1 MKLEA
6 SKWKQALKEAEK
18 RVALELNQAKEQ
30 GREEREAEMLIEFHG
45 AKESQQLTIDQ
56 FSQKELEAT
65 QLHQQHLDKIGELE
79 LALSSQRQESIQ
91 QQLSLEQRL
100 RGEMGRERD
109 QAILTAEADLR
120 AVLSIEWT
128 ERMCREIEAALD
140 QAAMLHQNELTKR
153 DEMQRTGMVL
163 PPLPMVLLSTLHHLI
178 LILLVP
184 SPSRPPPPPPSSHRL
199 SYIATSHTPSHTHT
213 LSYTSDVEQVR
224 ELLQAE
230 ISATLAERS
239 QAIGTHHRI
248 DIFFIHSLLVH
259 PIITPSYHFLSSP
272 LSSPPLITP
281 INRNRGYQMAHHR
294 YRAEPTATGGSS
306 PRTRTRP
313 QRKRGRTKGGW
324 KYWGATRWG
333 YRTSA
338 RARSPATTTT
348 TTTTTTTRTR

>member
-184 SPSRPPPPPPSSHRL
+184 SSFLPPPPPLFTPPIIYSHF
-199 SYIATSHTPSHTHT
+199 SHT
-213 LSYTSDVEQVR
+213 LSYT
-224 ELLQAE
+224 
-230 ISATLAERS
+230 
-239 QAIGTHHRI
+239 H
-248 DIFFIHSLLVH
+248 
-259 PIITPSYHFLSSP
+259 
-272 LSSPPLITP
+272 PLIHL
-281 INRNRGYQMAHHR
+281 RCG
-294 YRAEPTATGGSS
+294 
-306 PRTRTRP
+306 
-313 QRKRGRTKGGW
+313 
-324 KYWGATRWG
+324 
-333 YRTSA
+333 TSA
-338 RARSPATTTT
+338 RVTSSGDISNTGGTIAGHRYTSPN
-348 TTTTTTTRTR
+348 